1 MEKDRMLTGY
11 KCKTTVMITQLHRCH
26 TAVPSDLIISNNQ
39 LSRNQSNQPISLSLD
54 GTWQQTMAE
63 GLNKGKESTSVV
75 DLTIDSDSNNS
86 QDLFDQEENLS
97 SHCNTGPESPFTPSK
112 YIPRKQP
119 KPEILSSEDSDCS
132 YSVSSCNKQIAR

>member
-1 MEKDRMLTGY
+1 MLTGY

-75 DLTIDSDSNNS
+75 DLTIDVSAFCLDFDIGITYFDERSVFILDNNCS
-86 QDLFDQEENLS
+86 IGQYSYAVVHVLCRSIHSL
-97 SHCNTGPESPFTPSK
+97 C
-112 YIPRKQP
+112 
-119 KPEILSSEDSDCS
+119 SE
-132 YSVSSCNKQIAR
+132 